1 MWVVLDAVGA
11 GKAPQVISAE
21 DINGSPLPS
30 LSVRLLKVN
39 NNCSVEASEESKEN
53 SEEKN
58 HCSDSKKE
66 VGFL

>member
-1 MWVVLDAVGA
+1 MWVVLDAGGA

-21 DINGSPLPS
+21 DINSSPLPS

-39 NNCSVEASEESKEN
+39 NNCSVEDSEEN
-53 SEEKN
+53 SEVKD

-66 VGFL
+66 VGFLS